1 MCRLFPGRRQDQAS
15 RQSSRG
21 REHRGHSQSGQQP
34 LKAIRQ
40 MPQFSS
46 LATQSQVAT
55 PFQHLIFTFMAVEPA
70 SRGKRSA
77 GYIQPAQL
85 QHLGPQGSRGSGT
98 DAQAE
103 KSRGVS
109 EHKSAY
115 KVAGTGPG
123 PPWEDQ
129 APQERGSLHFQSI
142 RSLPCIHQRV
152 HGRSTIF
159 ANTCHTVLFKGIRL
173 TWG

>member
-1 MCRLFPGRRQDQAS
+1 MMGSLYKHVTKPLGFLLPTFLLEDRGPKTQALCAGLFPRRRQDQAS

-21 REHRGHSQSGQQP
+21 REHGGHSQSGQQP

-70 SRGKRSA
+70 SRGKRWA
-77 GYIQPAQL
+77 GYVQPAQL
-85 QHLGPQGSRGSGT
+85 QHLGPHGSRGSGT

-109 EHKSAY
+109 TNLSTRWRGQDRDLLGRTKRPKS
-115 KVAGTGPG
+115 
-123 PPWEDQ
+123 
-129 APQERGSLHFQSI
+129 
-142 RSLPCIHQRV
+142 
-152 HGRSTIF
+152 
-159 ANTCHTVLFKGIRL
+159 
-173 TWG
+173 